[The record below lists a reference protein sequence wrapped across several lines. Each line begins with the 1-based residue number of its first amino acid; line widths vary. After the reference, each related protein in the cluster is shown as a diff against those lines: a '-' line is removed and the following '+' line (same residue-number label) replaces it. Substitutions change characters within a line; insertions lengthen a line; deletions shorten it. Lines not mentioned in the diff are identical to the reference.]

1 MKNLL
6 ILLLLTFSVS
16 SIQSQTLRQYKKK
29 AVKEYQHGN
38 LYGALHFYKI
48 AMDLDEENFDL
59 KYSYANI
66 AREYSAYSLSEKYYM
81 SVLTSEKAKN
91 FPQTNYWLGV
101 VRKFQGKY
109 TESKS
114 AFEKFIQI
122 GSVEDSLFVDKAK
135 IELSYLDWAI
145 DIVAEK
151 KGDVEI
157 RHLGEGINTF
167 QSEHSPYLIDS
178 TIYFTSYGYENT
190 ENSIARDQPF
200 SIIKN
205 SKNERMSEMV
215 KVDSDFMKKSG
226 HLTFSPDHKEVYFTL
241 CKQKRVSDII
251 CKIYSGKLNDAG
263 ELIDAKELPSSI
275 NLEGYTTTQPTLGY
289 DNEVQKNVLYFV
301 SNRPLGK
308 GGKDIWSVEVLGN
321 NQYSTPVNL
330 GDINTTND
338 EISPFFHSGTQTLF
352 FSSNGYKNLGGF
364 DIYKIKKTGMDWG
377 ERTHL
382 GYPINSS
389 YNDMDFFITERQD
402 KALFASNRKGSLY
415 LEEEKEACCNDIFEA
430 DLIPPFVDVLVTTF
444 DGVSKDKLNGVTVRM
459 LKMKNEIDSQMH
471 PDDNEYTFTPDRGY
485 EYLFIGSKPGYYDDT
500 VRISVIDYDK
510 LDPLKVELFLK
521 KKKVDLTAFVFD
533 INNDIPLKE
542 CTMTLFDCE
551 GNQLAQ
557 NKNHL
562 GHKFNFPL
570 ETNSCYKLKVE
581 REGYFPKTI
590 EFKTDDSEEPI
601 IKNIKLKPRPVI
613 KKSLDK
619 YLPMPMYFDND
630 EPDNSTL
637 ATTTLLTYEDTYQ
650 KYMLRKEEFAK
661 QYSKGLVGDKK
672 NIAASRAYS
681 FFEEDVTDGYKFF
694 NKFTE
699 YLLIFLEQGN
709 DAQLMFKGYASPRA
723 SKKYNEAL
731 TKRRISC
738 VRNHFMNYKN
748 GVFNKFIESGKL
760 VITEVPFGESE
771 AKADVSDDLYDK
783 RNSIY
788 SPEASKER
796 RLEIIE
802 IK

>member
-6 ILLLLTFSVS
+6 IFLLLTISVG
-16 SIQSQTLRQYKKK
+16 SIQAQTLRQYRKR
-29 AVKEYQHGN
+29 AAKEYKHGN

-48 AMDLDEENFDL
+48 AMDLDEGNIDL
-59 KYSYANI
+59 KNTYADI
-66 AREYSAYSLSEKYYM
+66 AREYSAYSLSEKYYLE
-81 SVLTSEKAKN
+81 VLTSEKADKY
-91 FPQTNYWLGV
+91 PLTNYWLGV

-109 TESKS
+109 TESKM
-114 AFEKFIQI
+114 AFNKFIKD
-122 GSVEDSLFVDKAK
+122 GYVEDPSYVEKAK
-135 IELSYLDWAI
+135 KEINYLDWAI

-157 RHLGEGINTF
+157 RHLGKGINTF
-167 QSEHSPYLIDS
+167 QSEHSPYLLDT
-178 TIYFTSYGYENT
+178 TIFFTSYGYENT

-200 SIIKN
+200 SIIKK
-205 SKNERMSEMV
+205 STNEATSEIV
-215 KVDSDFMKKSG
+215 KVETDFVKKSG
-226 HLTFSPDHKEVYFTL
+226 HLTFSPDHKKVFFTL
-241 CKQKRVSDII
+241 CKQKRVSDIK
-251 CKIYSGKLNDAG
+251 CKIYSGRIDDKGDLV
-263 ELIDAKELPSSI
+263 DAKELPNSI
-275 NLEGYTTTQPTLGY
+275 NMEGFTTTQPAVGF
-289 DNEVQKNVLYFV
+289 DNKLQKNILYFV
-301 SNRPLGK
+301 SDRPMGK
-308 GGKDIWSVEVLGN
+308 GGKDIWAVDVLDN
-321 NQYSTPVNL
+321 DQYGIPYNVA
-330 GDINTTND
+330 DINTMDD
-338 EISPFFHSGTQTLF
+338 EISPYFHTGTQTLF

-364 DIYKIKKTGMDWG
+364 DIYKTTKVDTSWNEPI
-377 ERTHL
+377 HL

-389 YNDMDFFITERQD
+389 YNDMDYFMTDGQD
-402 KALFASNRKGSLY
+402 KALFASNRKGAFF

-430 DLIPPFVDVLVTTF
+430 DLIPPFVDILVTTF
-444 DGVSKDKLNGVTVRM
+444 DAGSKDKLNGVTVRL
-459 LKMKNEIDSQMH
+459 LKVKKEIDQQMH
-471 PDDNEYTFTPDRGY
+471 PDDNEYTFSPDRGF
-485 EYLFIGSKPGYYDDT
+485 EYILIGSKPGYNNDT
-500 VRISVIDYDK
+500 VHISTIDYDK
-510 LDPLKVELFLK
+510 LEPLKAELYLK
-521 KKKVDLTAFVFD
+521 KIKIDLTAYVFD
-533 INNDIPLKE
+533 INNGIPLKE
-542 CTMTLFDCE
+542 CTMTLFDCK
-551 GNQLAQ
+551 GKQLAEYT
-557 NKNHL
+557 NRLEN
-562 GHKFNFPL
+562 KFNFPL
-570 ETNSCYKLKVE
+570 EANSCYKLKVE

-590 EFKTDDSEEPI
+590 DFKTDNSGEPV

-630 EPDNSTL
+630 EPDHSTL
-637 ATTTLLTYEDTYQ
+637 ATTTTLTYEDTYQ
-650 KYMLRKEEFAK
+650 KYMLRKDDFIKA
-661 QYSKGLVGDKK
+661 YTKGLSGDKK
-672 NIAASRAYS
+672 DIAASRIYS
-681 FFEEDVTDGYKFF
+681 FFDNDVTNGYKYF

-760 VITEVPFGESE
+760 VITEVPYGESE